1 MKISTVN
8 RTTPTPMSI
17 ATSPLIPWTIIV
29 VGG

>member
-8 RTTPTPMSI
+8 SVTPTPMST
-17 ATSPLIPWTIIV
+17 ATSPLIAWTIIV